1 MNIPTGT
8 LAKALLLLSLRRWL
22 SPRDDPARSPS
33 CHSASQPGT
42 RHPEKSLHVSA
53 HLSVSGKGHQPP
65 AEPSAHGDRALARSG
80 SENSTD
86 ATRRSR
92 AQTPSSV
99 CRALRHQEQMRQK
112 PWGAERLALR
122 SCLPAQPRTPASEE
136 DSPLGPQSAQSCL
149 PAF

>member
-1 MNIPTGT
+1 MDIPTGT
-8 LAKALLLLSLRRWL
+8 LAKTLLLLSFRCWL
-22 SPRDDPARSPS
+22 SPRDDPAQSPS

-42 RHPEKSLHVSA
+42 PHPRSHFTSLRVCQFLERGTSRLQSPQHN
-53 HLSVSGKGHQPP
+53 
-65 AEPSAHGDRALARSG
+65 GDRALARSG

-86 ATRRSR
+86 TTRRST

-99 CRALRHQEQMRQK
+99 HRALCHQEQTRQK